1 MQKSR
6 DETQKHEEFFR
17 LTLNSIGDGV
27 IATDACGNVLFLNPV
42 AERLNGLSSESAK
55 GKAHE
60 EIFRIVNSAEGKRSA
75 SSLRMAIETGKTVE
89 FESNGYLLA
98 FDGKRYHIS
107 DSASPI
113 RNRRGNIIGAILI
126 FRDVTDEYRHKR
138 ELQNP

>member
-1 MQKSR
+1 MREKTASVLKSGKPESVEFPFDGTYRAAIISKLPDFAFGSDTVIWISQDITELQKSR

-42 AERLNGLSSESAK
+42 AERLIGLSSESAK

-75 SSLRMAIETGKTVE
+75 SSLRMAIETG
-89 FESNGYLLA
+89 
-98 FDGKRYHIS
+98 
-107 DSASPI
+107 
-113 RNRRGNIIGAILI
+113 
-126 FRDVTDEYRHKR
+126 
-138 ELQNP
+138 